1 MRDIYK
7 YIEIYDEIINTIKEY
22 QFKKQKHQI
31 MVISIINND
40 NNIIVDIGLKDL
52 NNNTIDIRTKV
63 LDLSFNKYVLPR
75 IVLRYNNWYQIG
87 KEQLVEKQD
96 ERTDYINISTIGDT
110 LKLIN
115 YNIDTINYIRC
126 LID

>member
-52 NNNTIDIRTKV
+52 NNNTIDI
-63 LDLSFNKYVLPR
+63 F
-75 IVLRYNNWYQIG
+75 
-87 KEQLVEKQD
+87 EKD
-96 ERTDYINISTIGDT
+96 KDISVS
-110 LKLIN
+110 KQ
-115 YNIDTINYIRC
+115 YY
-126 LID
+126 